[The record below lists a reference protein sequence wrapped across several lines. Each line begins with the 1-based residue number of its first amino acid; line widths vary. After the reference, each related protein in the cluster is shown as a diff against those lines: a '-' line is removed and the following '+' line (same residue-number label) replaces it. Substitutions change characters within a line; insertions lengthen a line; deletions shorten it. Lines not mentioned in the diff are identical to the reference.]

1 MIKKIFENLILDP
14 LNIIFGRKIF
24 YKFNLIVIKIFLK
37 FIGYNNYKNLN
48 KTGEKKFLDSIISEG
63 DGIVLDIGA
72 NIGNYSKYVLENS
85 DYNVISFEPLN
96 YSFSKLKKLQKI
108 YKNRF
113 ICFNLALSDKI
124 GKTEIFYSKKN
135 QHWANLDYEVNKISL
150 LKDNKNKKI
159 CQRNSLDNFYQKNR
173 KIFKGK
179 TKLIKI
185 DVEGH
190 EYEVLKGSKKFI
202 EKFRPE
208 YIQIEYNWH
217 HLIKNVNLYQFSKVL
232 PNYEVF
238 KIMPFFNAIYKIDPI
253 RPENNY
259 FNYSNI
265 VFKIKNGRKK

>member
-1 MIKKIFENLILDP
+1 MIKKIFENFILDP

-24 YKFNLIVIKIFLK
+24 YKFNLIIIKIFLK

-85 DYNVISFEPLN
+85 NYNIISFEPLK
-96 YSFSKLKKLQKI
+96 YSFSKLKKLQKV

-135 QHWANLDYEVNKISL
+135 QHWANLDYEVNKITL
-150 LKDNKNKKI
+150 LKDNKKKSI
-159 CQRNSLDNFYQKNR
+159 CQRSSLDIFYQKNR
-173 KIFKGK
+173 NIFKGK
-179 TKLIKI
+179 IKLIKI

-202 EKFRPE
+202 KKFKPE

-217 HLIKNVNLYQFSKVL
+217 HLIKNVNLYQFSKIL

-265 VFKIKNGRKK
+265 VFKIENGRKK